1 MGVVQGPVQVLV
13 WCNLFSLLGLCLI
26 RSYLLQELERL
37 EVQESS
43 QALDVEALE
52 SVLLILGLDL

>member
-1 MGVVQGPVQVLV
+1 MGVVQGPVQALV

-43 QALDVEALE
+43 QALDVEDLE